1 MARNAKRVAR
11 RKTRRTKVKTKVDR
25 VREWREAILATLE
38 DCEKRIKRIEEFL
51 EPDLTT
57 FHDKHKLAQLDI
69 VDAEIA
75 H

>member
-1 MARNAKRVAR
+1 MARNAKRMAR
-11 RKTRRTKVKTKVDR
+11 RRKIGKKAAGVVKQWV
-25 VREWREAILATLE
+25 TL
-38 DCEKRIKRIEEFL
+38 EKRIKRIEEFL

-57 FHDKHKLAQLDI
+57 FHEKHKLAQLDI